1 MSQPCDLIDFRQAMR
16 MLAGGVSVIT
26 VGTGEDR
33 TGLTATSVTSLSAS
47 PPRLMT
53 CINKS
58 ASAWPILSEY
68 RSFGINLL
76 SAEQTDLANRF
87 AGRGGEKGLQRYE
100 GAEWYTAVSGAPL
113 LVDALAAIDCKV
125 EEVIERHSHAIVIG
139 RIEAVKVTQA
149 DIPLIYWS
157 GDYRTITH
165 GFNIEC

>member
-16 MLAGGVSVIT
+16 MLAAGVSVIT

-33 TGLTATSVTSLSAS
+33 TGLAATSVTSLSAS

-113 LVDALAAIDCKV
+113 LVDAMAAIDCTV

-139 RIEAVKVTQA
+139 RIEAVKVTQ
-149 DIPLIYWS
+149 DDTPLIYWS

-165 GFNIEC
+165 GFNIER

>member
-1 MSQPCDLIDFRQAMR
+1 MRSHRFSSGHADAGWWSQRDYGWHRRRPHRLNGH
-16 MLAGGVSVIT
+16 L
-26 VGTGEDR
+26 
-33 TGLTATSVTSLSAS
+33 VTSLSAS

-113 LVDALAAIDCKV
+113 LVDAMAAIDCTV

-139 RIEAVKVTQA
+139 RIEAVKVTQ
-149 DIPLIYWS
+149 DDTPLIYWS

-165 GFNIEC
+165 GFNIER